1 MCKFN
6 CETEKGNKRV
16 KSDNGWNESH
26 YKNGRQSENQSKMNR
41 SEEQT
46 KRPPSMQCHCD
57 SLHTCTV
64 ITSGVCVLSGG
75 SSKDEVPHCFL
86 FQGAG
91 ADGQL
96 SQVCSCGAHLPAYTK
111 VPTLQPCS
119 CSTADTWYF
128 NHLTWMQPFTPSF
141 HWMDLRHFLEPS
153 SIFWIFLDPK
163 KPVWPIRPCIWQQA
177 QSYCT
182 LVV

>member
-1 MCKFN
+1 
-6 CETEKGNKRV
+6 
-16 KSDNGWNESH
+16 
-26 YKNGRQSENQSKMNR
+26 MNR

-57 SLHTCTV
+57 SLHTGTV
-64 ITSGVCVLSGG
+64 ITPGVCVLSGG

-111 VPTLQPCS
+111 VPTLQHVH
-119 CSTADTWYF
+119 AAQLI
-128 NHLTWMQPFTPSF
+128 HA
-141 HWMDLRHFLEPS
+141 
-153 SIFWIFLDPK
+153 
-163 KPVWPIRPCIWQQA
+163 CIHA
-177 QSYCT
+177 QLS
-182 LVV
+182 VFR